1 MGLRSFWKP
10 KVSYQ
15 VPKVRKLIFKIFL
28 GVWGESFCTPILQ
41 DEICH
46 KNLGI
51 TEYVHFQTNVNF
63 SIYLSAMGFRKNWH
77 MSQNVHILRS
87 PSFCDKCFLFN
98 IFFLLKKMKQ
108 NYVCLNIK
116 HNIIYLF
123 YFYRDK
129 WPLNLL
135 YSALQSRKILVF
147 SSSYGIFG

>member
-1 MGLRSFWKP
+1 MGLRSLWKP
-10 KVSYQ
+10 KVSIKSQ
-15 VPKVRKLIFKIFL
+15 RWENWFFKYF
-28 GVWGESFCTPILQ
+28 WGFGGSFCTPILQ
-41 DEICH
+41 DEICQ

-87 PSFCDKCFLFN
+87 PSFFDKCFLFN
-98 IFFLLKKMKQ
+98 IFFLLKKIKP

-129 WPLNLL
+129 LPLNLL
-135 YSALQSRKILVF
+135 YSALLSRKILVF

>member
-10 KVSYQ
+10 KVSIKSQ
-15 VPKVRKLIFKIFL
+15 RWENWFL
-28 GVWGESFCTPILQ
+28 KYFWGFGGSFCTPILQ
-41 DEICH
+41 DEICQ

-77 MSQNVHILRS
+77 LSQNVHILQS
-87 PSFCDKCFLFN
+87 QSFCDKCFFFN

-129 WPLNLL
+129 LPLNLL